1 MAKIHSISGIKCITI
16 GKLKYQQVDVMFI
29 IYLTPNNP
37 QIHQHIKSRAIKLYN
52 IRNYFYDFRVGKD
65 FINVL

>member
-1 MAKIHSISGIKCITI
+1 MYNNRKVKISISRCYDYYI
-16 GKLKYQQVDVMFI
+16 
-29 IYLTPNNP
+29 LTPNNP

-52 IRNYFYDFRVGKD
+52 IGKYFYDFRVGKD